1 MTHAS
6 ELPYVFGAN
15 EVESTDDSV
24 RLLSAAMLDYW
35 LSFVVSGTPNDGKGV
50 ASACLCLVYLLPPLM
65 PHAETEWPQ
74 YTPDAQVSFDV
85 DSSVPV
91 RALLTVFA
99 QNLVQLDT
107 ASFSNTSFAS
117 FDIIPD
123 TYREEQISFINS
135 VASDFAQ

>member
-50 ASACLCLVYLLPPLM
+50 ASTCLCLTYLLLTLTPY
-65 PHAETEWPQ
+65 AETEWPQ
-74 YTPDAQVSFDV
+74 YTPDAQVSLDV
-85 DSSVPV
+85 ESDMPVP
-91 RALLTVFA
+91 AFLTVFA

-107 ASFSNTSFAS
+107 ASFSNTSFAN